1 MHVISE
7 AELVSWQLGRQQSD
21 KTSVSLGLGGTTR
34 GQSHPLLTP
43 NTTNLHWIFSTAEK
57 QTLVA

>member
-7 AELVSWQLGRQQSD
+7 AEQQSD

-34 GQSHPLLTP
+34 GQSYPLLTP

>member
-7 AELVSWQLGRQQSD
+7 AEQQSD

-34 GQSHPLLTP
+34 GQSYPLLTP
-43 NTTNLHWIFSTAEK
+43 NITNLHWIFSTAEK